1 MKNHLRYI
9 VIGLFAILVMN
20 SPVRGQTGDMALGV
34 KIGTLGIGA
43 EMTFG
48 LLLST
53 IAPGSADHEP
63 PITVLVSSDTANGP
77 ADGLSWVLSIAGD
90 GTKITYTSEAAD
102 LVVGD
107 TNGAADVF
115 LYDTSSGTT
124 MLITTDTIG
133 GPTNGD
139 SWETSISG
147 DGTKLAFSSIASD
160 LVPGDTNGASD
171 VFLYDT
177 IGGTTTL
184 ITTDTLGGA
193 TDGDSWAPSISADGT
208 RVAYV
213 SDATDLNVGDTNGVR
228 DVFVFDTISGITLLT
243 STDTLGGPADDSS
256 SSASISAD
264 GSKVAYA
271 SNASDLVAGT
281 FVPMCSYM
289 TQIARPPP

>member
-1 MKNHLRYI
+1 MESGYSKSTALR
-9 VIGLFAILVMN
+9 LFVLLA
-20 SPVRGQTGDMALGV
+20 
-34 KIGTLGIGA
+34 
-43 EMTFG
+43 MTFG